1 MGVSSTVYVIDATV
15 VDAIHA
21 DFSMAMDDVVVGQ
34 KNANMN
40 DFALFIVKKC
50 EVSGF
55 ALFNKT
61 QNFTLAGLLMGIPV
75 KHVSVYFVDHLGE
88 TGAID
93 ATFGGGDCGRAWAR
107 SFRAAVGRS
116 AAATTVLRRRT
127 QTDACRLGG
136 VLQGCRGAGFSHT
149 VSRGEDS

>member
-21 DFSMAMDDVVVGQ
+21 DFSMAMDDMVVGQ

-40 DFALFIVKKC
+40 DFAVFIVKKC
-50 EVSGF
+50 EVPRF

-61 QNFTLAGLLMGIPV
+61 QNFTLAGLLVGIPV

-93 ATFGGGDCGRAWAR
+93 
-107 SFRAAVGRS
+107 SEGRS
-116 AAATTVLRRRT
+116 PTP
-127 QTDACRLGG
+127 
-136 VLQGCRGAGFSHT
+136 
-149 VSRGEDS
+149 